1 MQDTTVHHKSTP
13 QISTPVLRYY
23 GGKWRLASWILSH
36 FPPHRIY
43 VEPFGG
49 AASVLLRKPP
59 AEIEVYHDLDGE
71 VVNFFRVLREQP
83 GALARAVALTPY
95 ARAEYLLAHDSTDD
109 PVERA
114 RRFAVRAWQGIGGA
128 TVQWRTGWR
137 WRLDGRIVAE
147 WNRLPDVVRVAAERL
162 KEVII
167 ENLPAEAV
175 IGRYDTPE
183 TLFYCDPPYLPATR
197 SKWRE
202 KGYAHEMGEKEH
214 RALAE
219 LLGSVRGMV
228 IISGYDHPL
237 YDEWYRGWR
246 KVCRAAR
253 TQNGSVSAE
262 CLWLSPRAVERA
274 VLPLLEA
281 MEV

>member
-1 MQDTTVHHKSTP
+1 MQNTVHHKSTP

-23 GGKWRLASWILSH
+23 GGKWRLASWIISH

-59 AEIEVYHDLDGE
+59 AEIEVYNDLDGE

-83 GALARAVALTPY
+83 DALARAVALTPY
-95 ARAEYLLAHDSTDD
+95 ARAEYLLAHDSADD

-128 TVQWRTGWR
+128 TAQWRTGWR
-137 WRLDGRIVAE
+137 RRLDGRIVAE
-147 WNRLPDVVRVAAERL
+147 WNRLPDVIRVVAARL

-175 IGRYDTPE
+175 IRRYDTPE
-183 TLFYCDPPYLPATR
+183 TLFYCDPPYLPDTR
-197 SKWRE
+197 SRWRTA
-202 KGYAHEMGEKEH
+202 GYTHEMSEDDH
-214 RALAE
+214 HTLAE
-219 LLGSVRGMV
+219 LLRGVQGMV
-228 IISGYDHPL
+228 VISGYEHPL
-237 YDEWYRGWR
+237 YDELFGGWK
-246 KVCRAAR
+246 KVSTKAR
-253 TQNGSVSAE
+253 TQNGRVTKE
-262 CLWLSPRAVERA
+262 CLWLSPRAAERVA
-274 VLPLLEA
+274 LPLLEA